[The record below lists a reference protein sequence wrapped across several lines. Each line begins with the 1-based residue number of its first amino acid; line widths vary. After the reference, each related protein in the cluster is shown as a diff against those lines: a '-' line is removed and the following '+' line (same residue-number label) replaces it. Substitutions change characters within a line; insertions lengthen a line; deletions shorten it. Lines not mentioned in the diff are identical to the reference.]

1 MPDAADHA
9 FMAQALRLARRGL
22 NTATPNPRVGCVLV
36 REGSVV
42 GEGWHER
49 AGGPHAEALALAM
62 AGGQARGA
70 TAYVTLEPC
79 HHHGR
84 TPPCDAALAAAGVA
98 RVVAAMNDP
107 DPRTAGQGLA
117 HLAAAGI
124 AAESGVMEAQARE
137 LNIGFVSRLT
147 RGRPWVRLKVAA
159 SLDGRTAPAPGAAP
173 GRGGQ
178 PWITSEAARRD
189 GHRLRA
195 RACAIL
201 TGMGTVR
208 TDDPRLTV
216 RGIESPRQPLRVIA
230 DAGLTI
236 SPRARVL
243 QGGALVV
250 CANLDESA
258 AAPLRAAGVEI
269 EAVGS
274 EPNQRGRVKL
284 AAMMSMLAAR
294 GINELHVEAGATLNG
309 ALLAA
314 GLVDE
319 IVLYMASTVLGG
331 EGPGLFAGAPP
342 AAADFGIV
350 DLRRVGDDLKL
361 TFRRAA

>member
-22 NTATPNPRVGCVLV
+22 NTTTPNPRVGCVLV
-36 REGSVV
+36 RGGAVV

-49 AGGPHAEALALAM
+49 AGGPHAEVLALAA
-62 AGGQARGA
+62 AGERARGA

-98 RVVAAMNDP
+98 RVVAAMTDP

-117 HLAAAGI
+117 LLAAAGI
-124 AAESGVMEAQARE
+124 AVESGVMEAQARE

-147 RGRPWVRLKVAA
+147 RGRPWVRLKIAA
-159 SLDGRTAPAPGAAP
+159 SLDGRTAPAQGAAP

-208 TDDPRLTV
+208 TDDPQLTV
-216 RGIESPRQPLRVIA
+216 RGVETPRQPLRVVA

-236 SPRARVL
+236 SAAARVL

-250 CANLDESA
+250 CAGMNESA
-258 AAPLRAAGVEI
+258 AAPLRAAGVEV
-269 EAVGS
+269 EAVGGV
-274 EPNQRGRVKL
+274 EGRVDL
-284 AAMMSMLAAR
+284 AAAMALLAAR

-319 IVLYMASTVLGG
+319 IVLYMAPAVLGG
-331 EGPGLFAGAPP
+331 DGPGLFAGAPP
-342 AAADFGIV
+342 AAAGFGIV
-350 DLRRVGDDLKL
+350 DLRRVGDDLRL